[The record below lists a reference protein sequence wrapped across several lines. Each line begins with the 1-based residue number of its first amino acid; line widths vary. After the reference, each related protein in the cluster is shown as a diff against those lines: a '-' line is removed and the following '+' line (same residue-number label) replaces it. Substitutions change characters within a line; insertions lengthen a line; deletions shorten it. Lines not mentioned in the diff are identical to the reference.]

1 MDYTVVVE
9 KGRENYG
16 GYVLDIEGI
25 YAVGDSEEEV
35 IQKLSEAIAYRIA
48 ELRAE
53 GKDVPLP
60 SQKAVTVHIAA

>member
-9 KGRENYG
+9 KGSRNYG

-25 YAVGDSEEEV
+25 YACGASEEDV
-35 IQKLSEAIAYRIA
+35 LQKLREAIAYRIK

-53 GKDVPLP
+53 GKEVPLP
-60 SQKAVTVHIAA
+60 SQKAVIVHVAA

>member
-25 YAVGDSEEEV
+25 YAVGDSEENV
-35 IQKLSEAIAYRIA
+35 IRKLSDAIAYRIT

-53 GKDVPLP
+53 GKEVPIP
-60 SQKAVTVHIAA
+60 SQKAVTVHVAA